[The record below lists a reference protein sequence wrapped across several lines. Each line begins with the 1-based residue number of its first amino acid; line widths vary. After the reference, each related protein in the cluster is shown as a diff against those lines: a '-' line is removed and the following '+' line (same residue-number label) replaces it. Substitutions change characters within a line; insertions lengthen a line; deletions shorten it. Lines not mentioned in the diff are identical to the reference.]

1 MILQMSPGYSFQD
14 SFFIFTLFVIGYNI
28 SHHHSFSFPF
38 STQISYMNFIYQK
51 SYILF
56 FYTFAPQSGAVSKMI
71 RYIKT
76 NLFLFTLFH
85 CIWIYGQTDTIEIK
99 EIVVSGQ
106 RSPSIYSE
114 LNRVVTIIQ
123 KEQIRNA
130 PVQSLQE
137 LLEYAVNIDVRQRGN
152 FGVQADLSIRGGS
165 FEQTLILLNGIK
177 INDPQTGHHN
187 LNIPIDINSVE
198 RIEIL
203 EGPGSRVFGPNAFS
217 GAINIITEP
226 HKSNIVNIFLTGGEH
241 GYFKTNLSGSV
252 SLGELKNFVSIGR
265 SGSNGYMQ
273 NTDFGIANIFYHGS
287 VIFSHT
293 ILDIQAGYQDKAFG
307 ANSFYTPKYPNQ
319 YEHTKAT
326 LASVKLTT
334 GNKIKISPLIY
345 WRRHQDRFELFRE
358 NPAAW
363 YTGHNYH
370 LTDIYGAE
378 VNFTF
383 STSLGK
389 TAVGLD
395 FRSENILSNVLGEST
410 GDTLDVPGEPAGFF
424 TKEKSRKNIS
434 LFLEQNIIVEKFSA
448 SAGILT
454 NWNTDFDWK
463 MYTGADISYKIIP
476 NIRIYGSVNQSLRI
490 PTFTDL
496 YYVGPTNVGNPHL
509 KPEEAVTYELGTK
522 YQNQFFNGHL
532 SFFRRNG
539 KNMIDWVRLPDSLK
553 WESKNITQ
561 IITRGFEIAGYLDA
575 NKLIN
580 KSFPLKYLRLSYSFL
595 ETEKQ
600 SGEYISV
607 YVLDYLKHKLNLEIE
622 HSFYKDL
629 RASWKITFQDR
640 AGTYTDFTTGQE
652 KPYNPFLLMDG
663 RLFWDKRTYTIFIEA
678 SNLLSTKYFDL
689 GNVRMPGRWIRFG
702 GSVNLNFGK

>member
-1 MILQMSPGYSFQD
+1 
-14 SFFIFTLFVIGYNI
+14 
-28 SHHHSFSFPF
+28 
-38 STQISYMNFIYQK
+38 
-51 SYILF
+51 
-56 FYTFAPQSGAVSKMI
+56 MI
-71 RYIKT
+71 RYIKIII
-76 NLFLFTLFH
+76 LFGFFFH
-85 CIWIYGQTDTIEIK
+85 SMWISGQIDTVEIK
-99 EIVVSGQ
+99 EIAVSGQ

-114 LNRVVTIIQ
+114 LNRVVTVIR

-137 LLEYAVNIDVRQRGN
+137 ILEYAVNVDVRQRGD
-152 FGVQADLSIRGGS
+152 FGVQADISIRGGS

-187 LNIPIDINSVE
+187 LNIPIDINSIE

-203 EGPGSRVFGPNAFS
+203 QGPGSRVFGPNAFS
-217 GAINIITEP
+217 GAINIITKPKE
-226 HKSNIVNIFLTGGEH
+226 SNNVNLVLTGGEH
-241 GYFKTNLSGSV
+241 GYYKTNLSGSLR
-252 SLGELKNFVSIGR
+252 LGKADNFISIGR
-265 SGSNGYMQ
+265 SGSNGYIE
-273 NTDFGIANIFYHGS
+273 NTDFGISNFFYHGS
-287 VIFSHT
+287 VTFAHAN
-293 ILDIQAGYQDKAFG
+293 LDVQAGYQDKAFG

-319 YEHTKAT
+319 YEHTKTT
-326 LASVKLTT
+326 LASIKLTT

-345 WRRHQDRFELFRE
+345 WRRHQDRFELFRD
-358 NPAAW
+358 NPAVW

-378 VNFTF
+378 VNFIFNTN
-383 STSLGK
+383 LGK

-424 TKEKSRKNIS
+424 TRRKSRENIS
-434 LFLEQNIIVEKFSA
+434 LFLEQNIIVKKFSA

-454 NWNTDFDWK
+454 NWNTDFDWNI
-463 MYTGADISYKIIP
+463 YTGIDMSYKIT
-476 NIRIYGSVNQSLRI
+476 RDAKIYASINQSLRI

-509 KPEEAVTYELGTK
+509 KPEEAITYELGTK
-522 YQNQFFNGHL
+522 YQKQFFHGHL

-561 IITRGFEIAGYLDA
+561 IITRGFEIAGSLGV
-575 NKLIN
+575 NRLFN
-580 KSFPLKYLRLSYSFL
+580 KSFPIKYIKLSYSFL

-607 YVLDYLKHKLNLEIE
+607 YILDYLKHKLNLEIE
-622 HSFYKDL
+622 HSLYKNL
-629 RASWKITFQDR
+629 GASWKITFQDR

-652 KPYNPFLLMDG
+652 KSYEPFLLINS
-663 RLFWDKRTYTIFIEA
+663 RLFWNKETYTIFVEA
-678 SNLLSTKYFDL
+678 SNLLNTQYFDL
-689 GNVRMPGRWIRFG
+689 SNVGMPGRWIRFG
-702 GSVNLNFGK
+702 GSVNLNLGK

>member
-1 MILQMSPGYSFQD
+1 MW
-14 SFFIFTLFVIGYNI
+14 I
-28 SHHHSFSFPF
+28 S
-38 STQISYMNFIYQK
+38 
-51 SYILF
+51 
-56 FYTFAPQSGAVSKMI
+56 
-71 RYIKT
+71 
-76 NLFLFTLFH
+76 
-85 CIWIYGQTDTIEIK
+85 GQTDTVEIK
-99 EIVVSGQ
+99 EIVISGQ
-106 RSPSIYSE
+106 RSPSIHSE
-114 LNRVVTIIQ
+114 LNRIVTVIS

-130 PVQSLQE
+130 PVQSIQE
-137 LLEYAVNIDVRQRGN
+137 ILEYAVNVDVRQRGN

-187 LNIPIDINSVE
+187 LNIPIDINSIE

-217 GAINIITEP
+217 GAINIITKPKE
-226 HKSNIVNIFLTGGEH
+226 SNNVNLVLTGGEH
-241 GYFKTNLSGSV
+241 RYYKTNLSGTLR
-252 SLGELKNFVSIGR
+252 LGAMGNFVSISK
-265 SGSNGYMQ
+265 SGSNGYIE
-273 NTDFGIANIFYHGS
+273 NTDFGITNFFYYGS
-287 VIFSHT
+287 VSLSNT
-293 ILDIQAGYQDKAFG
+293 SLDIQAGYQNKAFG

-319 YEHTKAT
+319 YEHTKTT
-326 LASVKLTT
+326 LTSIKLTT

-345 WRRHQDRFELFRE
+345 WRRHQDRFELFRD
-358 NPAAW
+358 NPPVW

-378 VNFTF
+378 VNSVFN
-383 STSLGK
+383 TSLGK

-395 FRSENILSNVLGEST
+395 FRSENILSNVLGEPTS
-410 GDTLDVPGEPAGFF
+410 DTLDVPGEPAGLF
-424 TKEKSRKNIS
+424 TRRKSRENIS
-434 LFLEQNIIVEKFSA
+434 LFLEQNIIVGKFSA

-463 MYTGADISYKIIP
+463 IYSGADIGYKITQ
-476 NIRIYGSVNQSLRI
+476 NIRIYSSVNQSLRI

-496 YYVGPTNVGNPHL
+496 YYVGPTNTGNPYL
-509 KPEEAVTYELGTK
+509 KPEEAITYELGTK

-561 IITRGFEIAGYLDA
+561 IITHGFEIAGYLDV
-575 NKLIN
+575 NKLID

-600 SGEYISV
+600 SGEYISA
-607 YVLDYLKHKLNLEIE
+607 YVLDYLKHKLNIEIE
-622 HSFYKDL
+622 HSLYKDL
-629 RASWKITFQDR
+629 RAGWKITFQDR
-640 AGTYTDFTTGQE
+640 AGTYTDFTTGKE
-652 KPYNPFLLMDG
+652 KLYEALLLLNS
-663 RLFWDKRTYTIFIEA
+663 RLFLNKETFTIFVEA
-678 SNLLSTKYFDL
+678 SNLLNTQYFDL

-702 GSVNLNFGK
+702 GTVNLDFGK

>member
-1 MILQMSPGYSFQD
+1 
-14 SFFIFTLFVIGYNI
+14 
-28 SHHHSFSFPF
+28 
-38 STQISYMNFIYQK
+38 MNYIYQN
-51 SYILF
+51 SYKLF
-56 FYTFAPQSGAVSKMI
+56 FYTFALQLLVVLKMI
-71 RYIKT
+71 RHIKT
-76 NLFLFTLFH
+76 IILFGFFVH
-85 CIWIYGQTDTIEIK
+85 SMWISGQIDTVDIK

-106 RSPSIYSE
+106 RSPSIHSE
-114 LNRVVTIIQ
+114 LNRVVTVIR

-137 LLEYAVNIDVRQRGN
+137 ILEYAVNVDIRQRGN

-187 LNIPIDINSVE
+187 LNIPIDINSIE

-217 GAINIITEP
+217 GAINIITKPKE
-226 HKSNIVNIFLTGGEH
+226 SNNVNLALTGGEH
-241 GYFKTNLSGSV
+241 GYYKTNLSGSLR
-252 SLGELKNFVSIGR
+252 LGEVGNFVSIGK
-265 SGSNGYMQ
+265 SGSNGYIE
-273 NTDFGIANIFYHGS
+273 NTDFGITNFFYHGS
-287 VIFSHT
+287 VSLSNT
-293 ILDIQAGYQDKAFG
+293 SLDIQTGYQNKAFG

-319 YEHTKAT
+319 YEQTKTT
-326 LASVKLTT
+326 LASIKLTT

-345 WRRHQDRFELFRE
+345 WRRHQDRFELFRD

-378 VNFTF
+378 VNSIFNTN
-383 STSLGK
+383 LGK

-395 FRSENILSNVLGEST
+395 FRSENILSNVLGESM

-424 TKEKSRKNIS
+424 TKRKSRENIS

-463 MYTGADISYKIIP
+463 MYAGADIGYKITS
-476 NIRIYGSVNQSLRI
+476 NIKIYGSINQSLRI

-496 YYVGPTNVGNPHL
+496 YYIGPTNVGNPHL
-509 KPEEAVTYELGTK
+509 KTEEAVTYELGTK

-539 KNMIDWVRLPDSLK
+539 KNMIDWVRMPDSLK

-561 IITRGFEIAGYLDA
+561 IITRGFEIAGYLDI

-600 SGEYISV
+600 SGEYISA
-607 YVLDYLKHKLNLEIE
+607 YVLDYLKHKLNIEIE
-622 HSFYKDL
+622 HSLYKDL

-640 AGTYTDFTTGQE
+640 AGTYTDFTTGLE
-652 KPYNPFLLMDG
+652 KPYEPLVLINS
-663 RLFWDKRTYTIFIEA
+663 RLFLNKETFTIFVEA
-678 SNLLSTKYFDL
+678 SNLLNTRYFDM
-689 GNVRMPGRWIRFG
+689 GNVRMPGRWILLG
-702 GSVNLNFGK
+702 GTLNLDVDK